1 VQLLLDTFIKEKYL
15 NLDYKMMIP
24 SNSTIMYEVGT
35 LYPQFH
41 SRGTRC
47 GMMTVALSL
56 AGYDLPQS
64 LLSYK

>member
-1 VQLLLDTFIKEKYL
+1 
-15 NLDYKMMIP
+15 MMIP